1 MALKSYQVGELIG
14 VGMVL
19 VSTAMQLFYLEP
31 LKREIEWRISA
42 FYMQQN
48 AQLQTAAMFG
58 NTITVLE
65 TMNAP
70 ASKIAD
76 TKAERE
82 RILERYK
89 TADANIA
96 DIVIEKEE
104 NESYLQILVVALF
117 SFGTLLIGFG
127 RAMEM
132 RSGGGK

>member
-19 VSTAMQLFYLEP
+19 LSTAMQLFYLEP

-48 AQLQTAAMFG
+48 AQIQTAAMFG
-58 NTITVLE
+58 NTVAVLE
-65 TMNAP
+65 TMDAP
-70 ASKIAD
+70 ASRIAD
-76 TKAERE
+76 TKAERD

-96 DIVIEKEE
+96 DIVIDKEQNE
-104 NESYLQILVVALF
+104 NYLQLIVVALF
-117 SFGTLLIGFG
+117 SLGTFLIGLG

-132 RSGGGK
+132 RGRH

>member
-1 MALKSYQVGELIG
+1 MALKSYQVGELFG

-42 FYMQQN
+42 FNMQQN
-48 AQLQTAAMFG
+48 AQMQTAAMFG
-58 NTITVLE
+58 NTIAVLE

-70 ASKIAD
+70 ASRIAD
-76 TKAERE
+76 TKAERD

-89 TADANIA
+89 TADANVS
-96 DIVIEKEE
+96 DIVIEKEQNE
-104 NESYLQILVVALF
+104 NYLQLIVVALF
-117 SFGTLLIGFG
+117 SLGTLLIGLG

-132 RSGGGK
+132 RGRH